1 MSQFTQ
7 LHRRHSAA
15 DYPSW
20 VREVDYTL
28 PIVPQYVLT
37 GNIRDAHLLPETAPQ
52 YPELVPTLDVL
63 SDVFQENGYHAI
75 LAYDI
80 VDGFTLPWEKTPGI
94 ANGIVSRLSPGAA
107 ASATIPRV
115 GEVLRAVTS
124 RTADPVAVVI
134 DYGSRLRRSSQDLE
148 EELHRLLALAQKLA
162 NTTSVPI
169 STEVR
174 PTGVFNTIV
183 WMMDQEADL
192 PTWIS
197 ADDLV
202 RVISIPTPTLSARSE
217 AATRLLPSLPEYPGD
232 EASAEPI
239 TRRFTELTHGMTL
252 RSMQEIVRLAIGSRT
267 PATRIDE
274 AIRGYR
280 VGVVDNPWTQ
290 PRVLDNIR
298 QGEQKLGARV
308 LGQQEAIRKSLDIL
322 MRSSIGLTGA
332 QSGGHATRPQG
343 VLFFAGPTGVGKTEL
358 AKSLAELLFGT
369 EDAYTRFDMSEFSSE
384 HSEARLI
391 GAPPGYI
398 GHDAGGELT
407 NAMRQRPFSIVLFDE
422 IEKAHPRILDKFL
435 QILEDGRLTDGTG
448 STVYFSDA
456 VIIFT
461 SNLGIYRH
469 DGGKRVPIV
478 EPGDPY
484 DELVTKVRAAIQ
496 EDFVTR
502 IGRPE
507 LLNRIG
513 DNVVVFDFISKEI
526 GRSLIKK
533 YLKNVGDRV
542 ERQRGIQ
549 IAVSTQVEDTIANLA
564 LAEDVLA
571 FGGRGIGNVVESVYI
586 NPLARTIF
594 ETDRGPGPATATAL
608 DRSSTGWSVTLR

>member
-1 MSQFTQ
+1 MTQFAQ
-7 LHRRHSAA
+7 PDRRHGATE
-15 DYPSW
+15 YPSW
-20 VREVDYTL
+20 VREVDFTL
-28 PIVPQYVLT
+28 PIVPQYVIT
-37 GNIRDAHLLPETAPQ
+37 GNIRDAHLLPETAPR

-63 SDVFQENGYHAI
+63 TDVFRENGYHAV

-80 VDGFTLPWEKTPGI
+80 VDGFTLLWEKSPGI
-94 ANGIVSRLSPGAA
+94 AGDIVAGLRVGA
-107 ASATIPRV
+107 SVPATITRV
-115 GEVLRAVTS
+115 GEVLRAVAK
-124 RTADPVAVVI
+124 RPADPVAVVI

-148 EELHRLLALAQKLA
+148 DELHRLLALAQKLA
-162 NTTSVPI
+162 NTTLVPI
-169 STEVR
+169 DTEVR

-192 PTWIS
+192 PSWIS

-232 EASAEPI
+232 EVAAEPI
-239 TRRFTELTHGMTL
+239 ARRFTELTHGMTL
-252 RSMQEIVRLAIGSRT
+252 RSMQEIVRLAVGSRT

-280 VGVVDNPWTQ
+280 VGIVDNPWTQ
-290 PRVLDNIR
+290 PRVLENIR
-298 QGEQKLGARV
+298 LGEQKLGARV
-308 LGQQEAIRKSLDIL
+308 LGQHEAIRKSLDIL

-407 NAMRQRPFSIVLFDE
+407 NAMRQRPFSIILFDE

-461 SNLGIYRH
+461 SNLGIYRQ
-469 DGGKRVPIV
+469 DDGKRVPIV
-478 EPGDPY
+478 RPGDPY
-484 DELVTKVRAAIQ
+484 EELVTKVREAIQ
-496 EDFVTR
+496 EDFITR

-513 DNVVVFDFISKEI
+513 DNVVVFDFISTEI

-533 YLKNVGDRV
+533 YLKNVGERV
-542 ERQRGIQ
+542 ERQRGIH
-549 IAVSTQVEDTIANLA
+549 ISVSGQVEEKIAELA

-586 NPLARTIF
+586 NPLARAIF
-594 ETDRGPGPATATAL
+594 ETDRGPGPAIATAL
-608 DRSSTGWSVTLR
+608 KRSPTGWSVTLQ

>member
-1 MSQFTQ
+1 MTQFAQ
-7 LHRRHSAA
+7 PDRRHGATE
-15 DYPSW
+15 YPSW

-28 PIVPQYVLT
+28 PIVPQYVIT
-37 GNIRDAHLLPETAPQ
+37 GNIRDAHLLPETAPR

-63 SDVFQENGYHAI
+63 TDVFRENGYHAV

-80 VDGFTLPWEKTPGI
+80 VDGFTLLWEKSPGI
-94 ANGIVSRLSPGAA
+94 AGDIVAGLRVGA
-107 ASATIPRV
+107 SVPATITRV
-115 GEVLRAVTS
+115 GEVLRAVAN
-124 RTADPVAVVI
+124 RPADPVAVVI

-148 EELHRLLALAQKLA
+148 DELHRLLALAQKLA

-169 STEVR
+169 DTEVR

-192 PTWIS
+192 PSWIS

-232 EASAEPI
+232 EVAAESI
-239 TRRFTELTHGMTL
+239 ARRFTELTHGMTL
-252 RSMQEIVRLAIGSRT
+252 RSMQEIVRLAVGSRT

-290 PRVLDNIR
+290 PRVLENIR
-298 QGEQKLGARV
+298 LGEQKLGARV
-308 LGQQEAIRKSLDIL
+308 LGQHEAIRKSLDIL

-407 NAMRQRPFSIVLFDE
+407 NAMRQRPFSIILFDE

-461 SNLGIYRH
+461 SNLGIYRQ
-469 DGGKRVPIV
+469 DDGKRVPIV
-478 EPGDPY
+478 RPGDPY
-484 DELVTKVRAAIQ
+484 EELVTKVRAAIQ
-496 EDFVTR
+496 EDFITR

-513 DNVVVFDFISKEI
+513 DNVVVFDFISTEI

-533 YLKNVGDRV
+533 YLKNVGERV
-542 ERQRGIQ
+542 ERQRGIH
-549 IAVSTQVEDTIANLA
+549 ISVSGQVEEKIAELA

-586 NPLARTIF
+586 NPLARAIF
-594 ETDRGPGPATATAL
+594 ETDRGPGPAIATAL
-608 DRSSTGWSVTLR
+608 KRSPTGWSVTLQ

>member
-7 LHRRHSAA
+7 PERRHSAA

-28 PIVPQYVLT
+28 PIAPQYVLT
-37 GNIRDAHLLPETAPQ
+37 GNIRDSHLVPETDPR

-63 SDVFQENGYHAI
+63 TDIFRENGYHAV

-80 VDGFTLPWEKTPGI
+80 VDGFTLRWEKI
-94 ANGIVSRLSPGAA
+94 QGAA
-107 ASATIPRV
+107 SSVVEGLTVGTSVSATIARV

-124 RTADPVAVVI
+124 RRADPIAMVI
-134 DYGSRLRRSSQDLE
+134 DYGSRLRRSNQDLE

-162 NTTSVPI
+162 NTATVPI
-169 STEVR
+169 STGVR
-174 PTGVFNTIV
+174 PTGIFNTIA

-217 AATRLLPSLPEYPGD
+217 AADRLLGSLPEYPGD
-232 EASAEPI
+232 EVSAEPI
-239 TRRFTELTHGMTL
+239 ARRFTELTHGMTL

-267 PATRIDE
+267 PASRIDE

-298 QGEQKLGARV
+298 QGEKKLGARV

-369 EDAYTRFDMSEFSSE
+369 EDAYIRFDMSEFSSE

-461 SNLGIYRH
+461 SNLGVYRQNE
-469 DGGKRVPIV
+469 GKRVPIV
-478 EPGDPY
+478 KPGDPY
-484 DELVTKVRAAIQ
+484 DELVSKVRAAIQ

-513 DNVVVFDFISKEI
+513 DNIVVFDFISKEI

-533 YLKNVGDRV
+533 YLTNVGERV
-542 ERQRGIQ
+542 ERQRGVQ
-549 IAVSTQVEDTIANLA
+549 LSVSAQVEEKIAELA

-586 NPLARTIF
+586 NPLARVIF
-594 ETDRGPGPATATAL
+594 ETDRGPGPATATTL
-608 DRSSTGWSVTLR
+608 ERSPTGWSVTLQ